1 MGVGGVVGV
10 SASSG
15 PCAAAAAAVR
25 IYNPAVETRIK
36 CLQQRQQQQRR
47 REATDSDGVVPLQ
60 GGRTACSRALA
71 EPLHALYFLTPEPSR
86 VSVPERS
93 AASVM
98 QRKNCGFLP
107 LPAAP
112 RTLGSAGSG
121 QQLLAEPAAV
131 KPHSAAQSVGAD

>member
-1 MGVGGVVGV
+1 MGVGGLWGSLPVR
-10 SASSG
+10 G
-15 PCAAAAAAVR
+15 PCAAAAAAAVR

-36 CLQQRQQQQRR
+36 CLQQQRQQR

-60 GGRTACSRALA
+60 GGRTLA

>member
-1 MGVGGVVGV
+1 MGVGGLWGSLPVR
-10 SASSG
+10 G
-15 PCAAAAAAVR
+15 PCAAAAAVR

-36 CLQQRQQQQRR
+36 CLQQQQQRR